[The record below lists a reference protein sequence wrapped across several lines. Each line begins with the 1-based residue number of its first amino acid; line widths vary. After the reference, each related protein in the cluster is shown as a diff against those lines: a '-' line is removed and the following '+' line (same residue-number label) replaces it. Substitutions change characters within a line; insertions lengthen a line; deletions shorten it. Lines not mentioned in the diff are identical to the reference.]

1 MHENSGGGGGGSDF
15 AVGRAAH
22 VSFGIAAPGTPP
34 SVTIGYALPRR

>member
-1 MHENSGGGGGGSDF
+1 MHENSGGGGSDF